1 MASTFPSYDLTNLSG
16 VAFFFSCFQQT
27 KITTFKYY
35 SCTVPRVLHTFNVLV
50 LAALLYL
57 FMALFFTC

>member
-1 MASTFPSYDLTNLSG
+1 MASTFSYDLTLTLRCRFVFIS
-16 VAFFFSCFQQT
+16 QQT

-35 SCTVPRVLHTFNVLV
+35 SCTVPRILHTFNVLV

>member
-1 MASTFPSYDLTNLSG
+1 MASTFVYDLTLTFRFH
-16 VAFFFSCFQQT
+16 FFFSQQT

-35 SCTVPRVLHTFNVLV
+35 SCTVPWILHTFNVLV

>member
-1 MASTFPSYDLTNLSG
+1 MASTFSYDLTLTFRCHFI
-16 VAFFFSCFQQT
+16 VFFSQQT